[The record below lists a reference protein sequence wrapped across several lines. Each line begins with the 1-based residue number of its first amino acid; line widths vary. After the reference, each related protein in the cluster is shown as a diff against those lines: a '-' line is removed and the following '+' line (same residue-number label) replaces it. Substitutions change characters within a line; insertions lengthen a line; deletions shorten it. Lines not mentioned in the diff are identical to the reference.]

1 MAKVKKLKKSNV
13 EEINNS
19 EKNSGKIKDKS
30 PFVFQD
36 SKLKDPLKLRIRDD
50 LTEKQLG
57 LIELIKDKG
66 TKVVF
71 LSGPAGSSKTYTA
84 VQAGLELLNDKRHS
98 EILYC
103 RSAIESA
110 SKSLGFLPGSAE
122 DKLQPYLIPLEDK
135 LLEFLDKGAVD
146 FLKKEQRVKGTV
158 VNYLRGQNFNAK
170 YILID
175 EFQNFTYDEAVT
187 ILTRIGKFTTMV
199 FIGDMMQ
206 ADIKNSGFKRMFE
219 IFDNEKSREN
229 GIFCVE
235 FTTEDIVRSGVCRYI
250 VETLEQNKIY
260 N

>member
-1 MAKVKKLKKSNV
+1 MSKKQTKKKIVNDNSIKNSEAGVKK
-13 EEINNS
+13 
-19 EKNSGKIKDKS
+19 DRS

-50 LTEKQLG
+50 LTDKQKG

-71 LSGPAGSSKTYTA
+71 VSGPAGSSKTYTA
-84 VQAGLELLNDKRHS
+84 VQAGLELLNEKRHS
-98 EILYC
+98 EIVYC

-110 SKSLGFLPGSAE
+110 SKSLGFLPGSSE

-146 FLKKEQRVKGTV
+146 FLKKDGRVKGTV
-158 VNYLRGQNFNAK
+158 VNYLRGQNFNVK

-175 EFQNFTYDEAVT
+175 EFQNFTYEEAVT

-199 FIGDMMQ
+199 FVGDMMQ
-206 ADIKNSGFKRMFE
+206 ADIKNSGFKRIFE
-219 IFDNEKSREN
+219 IFDNEKSREE
-229 GIFCVE
+229 GIYCVQ

-250 VETLEQNKIY
+250 VETLEREKTY